1 MKIITVASLKGGV
14 GKTTISVFL
23 SQTLAANGSRV
34 LFVDLDPNNNGTD
47 FFLSAAPPENLE
59 RRNVEHVLTKRAGVA
74 DCIYPAA
81 GLSVLP
87 STLAL
92 CRVAADLASNPGL
105 ILRFRAELK
114 RLPFDF
120 VVIDTPPS
128 LDSFLRTGLYAADMV
143 LTPVSTARWVMQA
156 VEIIRDEV
164 ETVAENTDTPPT
176 LHGVLSMVTG
186 KQAETAPAEVAGVPL
201 LRSAIIRKASLQSLA
216 DAGKALKLD
225 SAAGEIFAALAAEVA
240 A

>member
-23 SQTLAANGSRV
+23 SQTLAAKGSRV

-47 FFLSAAPPENLE
+47 FFLSASPPESLDRKNI
-59 RRNVEHVLTKRAGVA
+59 EHVLTKRAGIA
-74 DCIYPAA
+74 DCIYES
-81 GLSVLP
+81 GGVSVLP

-92 CRVAADLASNPGL
+92 CRIAGDLASNPGL

-114 RLPFDF
+114 RLAFDF

-128 LDSFLRTGLYAADMV
+128 LDSFLRTGLYAADLI

-164 ETVAENTDTPPT
+164 ATVAETAQTPPT
-176 LHGVLSMVTG
+176 LRGILSMVTA
-186 KQAETAPAEVAGVPL
+186 KQAEAAPSEVAGVPL

-216 DAGKALKLD
+216 DAGKAIRQD
-225 SAAGEIFAALAAEVA
+225 SAAGEVFAALAAEVA